1 MAIDE
6 QSEVSFSITQ
16 RGVAMAANF
25 VGQIQAQST
34 QLGSRDI
41 RQGGVLQEVQLLHW
55 TQANPINSN
64 QQAARGTAGWAK
76 VRLCL
81 G

>member
-1 MAIDE
+1 MIHGL
-6 QSEVSFSITQ
+6 S
-16 RGVAMAANF
+16 
-25 VGQIQAQST
+25 QST